1 MSLVA
6 IPILDALPARRPVGW
21 GALGSAVLHGLVLSA
36 ALLVAQVP
44 PLSPPP
50 ERIIEVD
57 IVAPAASAPTAV
69 PAATAQPLARPAPA
83 DAPAAADK
91 ASTPAADTETHDT
104 PTGTRHV
111 ATQFFTADI
120 LKEPGMAGLRRTLG
134 TFADSERII
143 QLCNIEGIE
152 QIKRAEPRFK
162 PDTVVGY
169 AFADMVQRGLT
180 LTAAGGAFRSRR
192 RWYGITYSCTVGADL
207 ASVSAFS
214 FEVGEAIPEA
224 EWDAHSLTAEDAEE

>member
-1 MSLVA
+1 MTLVA
-6 IPILDALPARRPVGW
+6 IPILDAMPVRRQAGW
-21 GALGSAVLHGLVLSA
+21 GALGSALLHAVVLAA
-36 ALLVAQVP
+36 ALLVVRVP

-57 IVAPAASAPTAV
+57 IVAPPAVTSAPL
-69 PAATAQPLARPAPA
+69 PAATAQLLARPAPA
-83 DAPAAADK
+83 DKPIAADS
-91 ASTPAADTETHDT
+91 AVTPAIEAETHET

-111 ATQFFTADI
+111 ATRFYTADI
-120 LKEPGMAGLRRTLG
+120 LREPGSAGLRRTLG
-134 TFADSERII
+134 TFADSERVT

-152 QIKRAEPRFK
+152 QIKRAESRFA

-169 AFADMVQRGLT
+169 AFADLVQRGLT

-214 FEVGEAIPEA
+214 FEVGEPIPEA
-224 EWDAHSLTAEDAEE
+224 EWDAHSLTSEDAEE